1 MVQSIRGRFELAD
14 VRPSFDLFLRLSRER
29 PREKLGTLSFT
40 RDAMMPPSPEVAK
53 TIAKWKA
60 DVEPFATANAHVIE
74 GEGFRAS
81 FARLAL
87 SSVVLVN
94 RGHARESTFST
105 IDAAVR
111 WLEGHLDLTPDEVQA
126 LTLDVARIRRAG
138 DGLDATL
145 FA

>member
-1 MVQSIRGRFELAD
+1 
-14 VRPSFDLFLRLSRER
+14 
-29 PREKLGTLSFT
+29 
-40 RDAMMPPSPEVAK
+40 
-53 TIAKWKA
+53 
-60 DVEPFATANAHVIE
+60 VIE